1 MNQTTSKRAPEIVR
15 KIAASEDSP
24 LVTDL
29 ALAYLAQAGDP
40 ALQDK
45 IKQSLENRQTQWP
58 MVRALRVVPL
68 PFTVDALCRLVD
80 RVEYTDETYSA
91 IVALGRVPHTW
102 AQSPRAAQVLSAAVV
117 SMEGT
122 PWKDGMRTAA
132 IAALGNLKVESH
144 GPLLIKQLG
153 DDNPAVVREAA
164 RSTERI
170 LGLQTMVQ
178 RMVEAATRAGNA
190 TTVEALGRALG
201 WLNREA
207 VAEELERLMISGSIL
222 QQEMSRT
229 LLSEL
234 GGAAAQEKL
243 HARTSAMKQYAQVLE
258 RAEDRVQDLF
268 EKTVHEAQR
277 GFQVAT
283 LMDLIV
289 FAAGMILLLASAANA
304 LLRTGDF
311 ATWAGVGGV
320 GVAGVLYGLLISNPR
335 KQVRDAVDHL
345 MKVKIVFLAYLRRLH
360 QTDQA
365 YTRLLL
371 ENDKITAETLKSYS
385 DIVGATMETTMNQ
398 LSTGVTT
405 KTNVPAG

>member
-1 MNQTTSKRAPEIVR
+1 
-15 KIAASEDSP
+15 
-24 LVTDL
+24 
-29 ALAYLAQAGDP
+29 
-40 ALQDK
+40 
-45 IKQSLENRQTQWP
+45 
-58 MVRALRVVPL
+58 
-68 PFTVDALCRLVD
+68 
-80 RVEYTDETYSA
+80 
-91 IVALGRVPHTW
+91 
-102 AQSPRAAQVLSAAVV
+102 
-117 SMEGT
+117 
-122 PWKDGMRTAA
+122 
-132 IAALGNLKVESH
+132 
-144 GPLLIKQLG
+144 
-153 DDNPAVVREAA
+153 
-164 RSTERI
+164 
-170 LGLQTMVQ
+170 
-178 RMVEAATRAGNA
+178 
-190 TTVEALGRALG
+190 
-201 WLNREA
+201 
-207 VAEELERLMISGSIL
+207 
-222 QQEMSRT
+222 
-229 LLSEL
+229 
-234 GGAAAQEKL
+234 
-243 HARTSAMKQYAQVLE
+243 
-258 RAEDRVQDLF
+258 VQDLF